1 MAGAG
6 LILIVD
12 SVRDAGVTIDGL
24 KRGFVP
30 LKLFLEASREGLMRQ
45 TTSGG
50 MTNLVVI
57 GKVPPT
63 RDSMHIQTYINITIH
78 TYVYIYM
85 CVFFTRALVYLLIG
99 IWGFPQDRIPKI
111 DGFQHKKQRAG
122 FHPMICKKLSI
133 VEGINLVSSLV
144 CMIEISY
151 Q

>member
-1 MAGAG
+1 MFQSVPNVLGIHGVQYLRKVIPPATCCTLRLVPLAGAG

-30 LKLFLEASREGLMRQ
+30 LKLFLEASREGLMLQ

-78 TYVYIYM
+78 TYVYIYI
-85 CVFFTRALVYLLIG
+85 CVSFSPGHLC
-99 IWGFPQDRIPKI
+99 
-111 DGFQHKKQRAG
+111 
-122 FHPMICKKLSI
+122 ICS
-133 VEGINLVSSLV
+133 
-144 CMIEISY
+144 
-151 Q
+151 